1 MKKLVSLLLTL
12 LVILSLFGCTFVK
25 PEEKTEEFL
34 SAIKSGNKDILM
46 GYADNEY
53 INMLVNSSG
62 DEETLNK
69 IYTNLFKNFSYKI
82 ISSTVDE
89 KTENATIKVEITN
102 VSFKN
107 VLKNYEK
114 ESYEYIV
121 DNLYSSSKT
130 KKSNLNN
137 QCLKI
142 LANEIEDAAKSTKTN
157 TQTVEIKLTKNEN
170 YSYDLTIDDTLMD
183 ALTGGLISSIKK

>member
-1 MKKLVSLLLTL
+1 MKKIISLLLSLTVL
-12 LVILSLFGCTFVK
+12 LSLFGCTFVE

-34 SAIKSGNKDILM
+34 SAIKTGNKDILM

-62 DEETLNK
+62 DEESLNK

-82 ISSTVDE
+82 ISTSIDE
-89 KTENATIKVEITN
+89 KTENAIIKVEITN

-114 ESYEYIV
+114 
-121 DNLYSSSKT
+121 D
-130 KKSNLNN
+130 
-137 QCLKI
+137 I
-142 LANEIEDAAKSTKTN
+142 L
-157 TQTVEIKLTKNEN
+157 
-170 YSYDLTIDDTLMD
+170 
-183 ALTGGLISSIKK
+183 

>member
-12 LVILSLFGCTFVK
+12 LIILSLFGCTFVK

-82 ISSTVDE
+82 ISSTIDE
-89 KTENATIKVEITN
+89 KTENAIIKVEITN
-102 VSFKN
+102 VNFKN

-114 ESYEYIV
+114 ESYDYIV

-142 LANEIEDAAKSTKTN
+142 LANEIEDAAKSTKTT

-183 ALTGGLISSIKK
+183 TLTGGLISSIKK

>member
-1 MKKLVSLLLTL
+1 MKKVVSLLLTL
-12 LVILSLFGCTFVK
+12 SIILSLFGCTFVK

-82 ISSTVDE
+82 ISSTIDE
-89 KTENATIKVEITN
+89 KTENAIIKVEITN
-102 VSFKN
+102 VNFKN

-114 ESYEYIV
+114 ESYDYIV

-142 LANEIEDAAKSTKTN
+142 LANEIEDAAKSTKTT

-183 ALTGGLISSIKK
+183 TLTGGLISSIKK

>member
-12 LVILSLFGCTFVK
+12 LIILSLFGCTFVK

-82 ISSTVDE
+82 ISSTIDE
-89 KTENATIKVEITN
+89 KTENAIIKVEITN
-102 VSFKN
+102 VNFKN

-114 ESYEYIV
+114 ESYDYIV

-142 LANEIEDAAKSTKTN
+142 LANEIEDAAKSTKTT

>member
-12 LVILSLFGCTFVK
+12 LIILSLFGCTFVK

>member
-1 MKKLVSLLLTL
+1 MKKVVSLLLTL
-12 LVILSLFGCTFVK
+12 SIILSLFGCTFIK

-82 ISSTVDE
+82 ISSTIDE
-89 KTENATIKVEITN
+89 KTENAIIKVEITN
-102 VSFKN
+102 VNFKN

-114 ESYEYIV
+114 ESYDYIV

-142 LANEIEDAAKSTKTN
+142 LANEIEDAAKSTKTT

>member
-12 LVILSLFGCTFVK
+12 LIILSLFGCTFVK

-82 ISSTVDE
+82 ISSTIDE
-89 KTENATIKVEITN
+89 KTKNAIIKVEITN
-102 VSFKN
+102 VNFKN

-114 ESYEYIV
+114 ESYDYIV

-142 LANEIEDAAKSTKTN
+142 LANEIEDAAKSTKTT

>member
-1 MKKLVSLLLTL
+1 
-12 LVILSLFGCTFVK
+12 
-25 PEEKTEEFL
+25 
-34 SAIKSGNKDILM
+34 
-46 GYADNEY
+46 
-53 INMLVNSSG
+53 MLVNSSG